1 MYYHRSRSGS
11 NGIGLFIA
19 ALAGAIV
26 GGLLVGLLLINYGAG
41 LIPQSSSGQQGQVP
55 TPGTTI
61 SQEAGDAARG
71 HTSQGQ
77 GGAGA
82 EVVRTE
88 LFSAASAAQKVGP
101 SVVKISTKQEEV
113 VYSFFFTPMVQVR
126 EGLGSGVI
134 IDSSGYILTNNHVV
148 QGVSQIAVMLA
159 DGRQFDAR
167 IVGTDPYTDLAVIK
181 VDATDLPV
189 AELGDSDKLVPGEP
203 AIAIGNPYGFDHTI
217 TAGVV
222 SALNR
227 TVEVSPSQGIVLE
240 GLIQTDAPI
249 NPGNSGGALVT
260 VDGRVVGINTAIIEE
275 AQGIGLAIP
284 INMARQVADQI
295 IRYGKVP
302 RPYLGVSEVV
312 PLTAARARRYGLPV
326 DSGLYIVSV
335 VRNSPAD
342 RAGLRQGDIIIEM
355 NGVPVTSVDDVRKT
369 LLKSSVGDVVKFT
382 VIGSNNRQRV
392 LEVTLSESA

>member
-55 TPGTTI
+55 TQAPPSARRLATQPG
-61 SQEAGDAARG
+61 A
-71 HTSQGQ
+71 TSQGQ

-302 RPYLGVSEVV
+302 RP
-312 PLTAARARRYGLPV
+312 
-326 DSGLYIVSV
+326 
-335 VRNSPAD
+335 
-342 RAGLRQGDIIIEM
+342 
-355 NGVPVTSVDDVRKT
+355 
-369 LLKSSVGDVVKFT
+369 
-382 VIGSNNRQRV
+382 
-392 LEVTLSESA
+392 

>member
-326 DSGLYIVSV
+326 D
-335 VRNSPAD
+335 
-342 RAGLRQGDIIIEM
+342 
-355 NGVPVTSVDDVRKT
+355 
-369 LLKSSVGDVVKFT
+369 
-382 VIGSNNRQRV
+382 
-392 LEVTLSESA
+392 LSLIHI

>member
-71 HTSQGQ
+71 HKPGPGRSRRRSGQ
-77 GGAGA
+77 DGALLGGFRSAEGWSLGGEDLHQAGRGGHASSSPHGAGA
-82 EVVRTE
+82 R
-88 LFSAASAAQKVGP
+88 
-101 SVVKISTKQEEV
+101 
-113 VYSFFFTPMVQVR
+113 
-126 EGLGSGVI
+126 GLGSGVI

-392 LEVTLSESA
+392 VEVTLSESA